1 MDYRKASSIRKKS
14 LLSLIAENKFE
25 KDQGLGSSIGTAIS
39 DKFKAKAVGIKEKFD
54 PLNWVSAIT
63 GKGTFGKVATTLAGR
78 AFGRSDEAVE
88 YFGGYARKN
97 KKDDPQR
104 TNIGPGRVVP
114 LRVGD
119 STADILAKM
128 YNLSKISFEKDKTQ
142 KELEVAFRKE
152 QMEED
157 ERRHKKLID
166 ELLKSYG
173 KKRNRPEV
181 TDVRKDTSL
190 LEDVEEFFGKFIE
203 KLKSYLTPFLV
214 LLSNLRKLVTGI
226 LKEVGKIIWE
236 VLTSKKFFTFLGSI
250 FEKLILS
257 GPVLKRIGTGLASF
271 FRALL
276 FNALP
281 SLGFAL
287 PYAMAAMEK
296 EEIEKD
302 PYDAKYKDNPYA
314 MYLRGEAPSESAAA
328 KKNTKKTI
336 KQLRPGDAA
345 AFVASDLSE
354 EEVINETGYNREQ
367 LSKYAK
373 SGKYEDLGTPI
384 KPEVTLPK
392 EAIGPKQRKSN
403 ELESI
408 KNQLLDLENAGK
420 TRRLDGSE
428 KQLMARLKIQIK
440 NLESE
445 LSNMPNDTKE
455 VLKPRITEEQVNTR
469 KEFLKKEE
477 EESWSSTIDR
487 LMKENPIDFSQEEIN
502 TIINN
507 SVGGKS
513 EVIDPNKPTVRNTDP
528 SLNQCQKGSTARC

>member
-78 AFGRSDEAVE
+78 AFGRGEEDIQ

-97 KKDDPQR
+97 RKDDPQR

-173 KKRNRPEV
+173 KKGNRPEV
-181 TDVRKDTSL
+181 TDVRKHTSL
-190 LEDVEEFFGKFIE
+190 LEDVEEFFGRFIE
-203 KLKSYLTPFLV
+203 KLKSYLTPFLE
-214 LLSNLRKLVTGI
+214 LLSNLKKTVLGI
-226 LKEVGKIIWE
+226 LGEVGKKIWQ
-236 VLTSKKFFTFLGSI
+236 VLTNLKFVKFLGKM
-250 FEKLILS
+250 FYEFLFS
-257 GPVLKRIGTGLASF
+257 GPILKKIGQKLASF
-271 FRALL
+271 FRTLL
-276 FNALP
+276 VRALP
-281 SLGFAL
+281 QLGFAMPFL
-287 PYAMAAMEK
+287 MAAEEK

-302 PYDAKYKDNPYA
+302 PYDPKYKDNPYA

-345 AFVASDLSE
+345 AFVESDLSE

-403 ELESI
+403 ELEAI

-455 VLKPRITEEQVNTR
+455 VKKPKITEEQVNTR
-469 KEFLKKEE
+469 KEFLKNEE

-502 TIINN
+502 AIINN
-507 SVGGKS
+507 NVGGKS
-513 EVIDPNKPTVRNTDP
+513 EVIDPNKPNVRNTDS

>member
-1 MDYRKASSIRKKS
+1 MDYKKASSIRKKS
-14 LLSLIAENKFE
+14 LISLIAQNKFE
-25 KDQGLGSSIGTAIS
+25 QGQGLGSSIGSAIS

-54 PLNWVSAIT
+54 PLNWISAMT

-78 AFGRSDEAVE
+78 AFGRGDEAIE

-166 ELLKSYG
+166 ELLKVHG
-173 KKRNRPEV
+173 KKGTEKTV
-181 TDVRKDTSL
+181 KKDEE
-190 LEDVEEFFGKFIE
+190 EDTKSFFEKFIE
-203 KLKSYLTPFLV
+203 KLKSYLTPFLI
-214 LLSNLRKLVTGI
+214 LLKNISKIIGGI
-226 LKEVGKIIWE
+226 LKQVTKQILKI
-236 VLTSKKFFTFLGSI
+236 LTNGKFFRILGKMFMELLFSAPI
-250 FEKLILS
+250 MQK
-257 GPVLKRIGTGLASF
+257 IGTTLASF

-276 FNALP
+276 VRALP
-281 SLGFAL
+281 QLGFAI
-287 PYAMAAMEK
+287 PYLMAAEEK

-302 PYDAKYKDNPYA
+302 PYDPKYKDNPYA

-345 AFVASDLSE
+345 AFVASDLSD
-354 EEVINETGYNREQ
+354 EEVVNETGYNREQ

-403 ELESI
+403 ELEAI

-428 KQLMARLKIQIK
+428 KQLMTRLKIQIK

-477 EESWSSTIDR
+477 EEGWSSTIDR
-487 LMKENPIDFSQEEIN
+487 LMKENPLDFSQEEIN
-502 TIINN
+502 TVINN
-507 SVGGKS
+507 NLGGKS
-513 EVIDPNKPTVRNTDP
+513 EVIDPNKPNVRNTDP
-528 SLNQCQKGSTARC
+528 SLNQCQRDSTAKC